1 MQLGVIGW
9 GRMGGNM
16 VRRLLSEPAH
26 SAVVY
31 DRAPA
36 AAQALGRERVR
47 AAADLAELVAALAPP
62 RAIWVMLPAGAA
74 TVGTAVD
81 MKHLGAT
88 PLGMQVRAKATLL
101 ETDGKRFVF
110 SVEVW
115 DEKEKVAESRHERF
129 LVNDLAK
136 FLARAMKKAETP

>member
-1 MQLGVIGW
+1 MSLTPGTTHEISRTVTPD
-9 GRMGGNM
+9 MT
-16 VRRLLSEPAH
+16 A
-26 SAVVY
+26 
-31 DRAPA
+31 D
-36 AAQALGRERVR
+36 ALGN
-47 AAADLAELVAALAPP
+47 PG
-62 RAIWVMLPAGAA
+62 VMVFATPSVLTLIENVCSAMLLPHLPAGAA

-110 SVEVW
+110 SVEVF
-115 DEKEKVAESRHERF
+115 DAKEKVAEAKHDRF

-136 FLARAMKKAETP
+136 FLARAMKKAEG

>member
-1 MQLGVIGW
+1 MSLTPGTTHEITRTVTPD
-9 GRMGGNM
+9 MT
-16 VRRLLSEPAH
+16 A
-26 SAVVY
+26 
-31 DRAPA
+31 D
-36 AAQALGRERVR
+36 ALGNPGVMVFATPSVLTLIENVCS
-47 AAADLAELVAALAPP
+47 AMLVPHLH
-62 RAIWVMLPAGAA
+62 AGAA

-110 SVEVW
+110 SVEVF
-115 DEKEKVAESRHERF
+115 DAKEKVAEAKHDRF

-136 FLARAMKKAETP
+136 FLARAMKKAEG

>member
-1 MQLGVIGW
+1 MSLTPGTTHEITRTVTPD
-9 GRMGGNM
+9 MT
-16 VRRLLSEPAH
+16 A
-26 SAVVY
+26 
-31 DRAPA
+31 D
-36 AAQALGRERVR
+36 ALGNPGVMVF
-47 AAADLAELVAALAPP
+47 ATPSVLTLVENVCSAMLLPH
-62 RAIWVMLPAGAA
+62 LPAGAA

-110 SVEVW
+110 SVEVF
-115 DEKEKVAESRHERF
+115 DAKEKVAEAKHDRF

-136 FLARAMKKAETP
+136 FLARAMKKAEG

>member
-1 MQLGVIGW
+1 MSLTPGTTHEITRTVTPD
-9 GRMGGNM
+9 MT
-16 VRRLLSEPAH
+16 A
-26 SAVVY
+26 
-31 DRAPA
+31 D
-36 AAQALGRERVR
+36 ALGN
-47 AAADLAELVAALAPP
+47 PG
-62 RAIWVMLPAGAA
+62 VMVFATPSVLTLIENVCSAMLQPHLPAGAA

-110 SVEVW
+110 SVEVF
-115 DEKEKVAESRHERF
+115 DAKEKVAEAKHDRF

-136 FLARAMKKAETP
+136 FLARAMKKAEG

>member
-1 MQLGVIGW
+1 MSLTPGTTHEITRTVTPD
-9 GRMGGNM
+9 MT
-16 VRRLLSEPAH
+16 A
-26 SAVVY
+26 
-31 DRAPA
+31 D
-36 AAQALGRERVR
+36 ALGN
-47 AAADLAELVAALAPP
+47 PG
-62 RAIWVMLPAGAA
+62 VMVFATPSVLTLIENVCSAMLLPHLPAGAA

-110 SVEVW
+110 SVEVF
-115 DEKEKVAESRHERF
+115 DAKEKVAEAKHDRF

-136 FLARAMKKAETP
+136 FLARAMKKAEG

>member
-1 MQLGVIGW
+1 MSLEAGTTHEITRTVTAD
-9 GRMGGNM
+9 
-16 VRRLLSEPAH
+16 LTA
-26 SAVVY
+26 
-31 DRAPA
+31 D
-36 AAQALGRERVR
+36 ALGNTGVMV
-47 AAADLAELVAALAPP
+47 LATPCVLTLIENACSEMLQPH
-62 RAIWVMLPAGAA
+62 LPAGAA

-115 DEKEKVAESRHERF
+115 DEKDKVAESRHERF
-129 LVNDLAK
+129 LVGDLAK
-136 FLARAMKKAETP
+136 FLARAMKKAEKS